1 MSVTRITE
9 CKSLNTDEQKTQYEK
24 NYSDNNVAD
33 IRKVMK
39 DFKQS
44 NQILP
49 TVFKKERVTK
59 NNYLSENTKTNEF
72 KRAMNKLFKK

>member
-9 CKSLNTDEQKTQYEK
+9 WKSLNTDEQKTQYEK

-39 DFKQS
+39 DFKQIS
-44 NQILP
+44 
-49 TVFKKERVTK
+49 KKRKYCQRRNKKKISHVT
-59 NNYLSENTKTNEF
+59 F
-72 KRAMNKLFKK
+72 FGPLFSVHSIVNSG